1 MQRPSS
7 AASRL
12 DWPVVVQANEPAQN
26 QPQQSSATCSL
37 IAALKTT
44 SAFALAR
51 HLQQF
56 FDEAGCFEFVEGL
69 DGLAKAILGQRFDFG
84 FLQFVL
90 LDDLKDEVPLFA
102 RAVPVTILG
111 GLVLVVPV
119 ASVAVAAL
127 TATLTIT
134 VAVCGKVTGFFDAG
148 IDAFLEQF
156 VQPGAFGLHL
166 VEVGDF
172 GPEGD
177 GELMGAV
184 ARQTELLAIVAF

>member
-1 MQRPSS
+1 MQIRSF
-7 AASRL
+7 AGSRL
-12 DWPVVVQANEPAQN
+12 GLGWPSASVVQANEPAQN

-90 LDDLKDEVPLFA
+90 LDDLEDEVPLFA

-111 GLVLVVPV
+111 GLVDRKSVV
-119 ASVAVAAL
+119 
-127 TATLTIT
+127 
-134 VAVCGKVTGFFDAG
+134 
-148 IDAFLEQF
+148 E
-156 VQPGAFGLHL
+156 
-166 VEVGDF
+166 
-172 GPEGD
+172 
-177 GELMGAV
+177 
-184 ARQTELLAIVAF
+184 